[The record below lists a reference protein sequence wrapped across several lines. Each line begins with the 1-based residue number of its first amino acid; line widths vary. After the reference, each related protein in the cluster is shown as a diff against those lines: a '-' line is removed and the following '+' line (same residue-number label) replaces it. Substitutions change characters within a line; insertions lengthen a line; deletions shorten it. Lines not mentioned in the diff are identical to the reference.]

1 MHTSVRVDRR
11 LVKGI
16 CARMMLR
23 HIPGPSETKA
33 AAAAAAWEWR
43 IFALERIPEHSGGI
57 EAWHTS

>member
-11 LVKGI
+11 LVEGI

-23 HIPGPSETKA
+23 HIPGPSETK
-33 AAAAAAWEWR
+33 AAAAAWEWR